1 MVTGVYAQTGDVF
14 LKCVEL
20 DASLAH
26 PVQGLEV
33 LAVSLVY
40 ESSAADFKCCDCC
53 GESCDIFY
61 KVCILILFVKVSFLY
76 VGF

>member
-14 LKCVEL
+14 LPVCVEL

-26 PVQGLEV
+26 PVQGLKV
-33 LAVSLVY
+33 LVVSLVN
-40 ESSAADFKCCDCC
+40 ESSAAYFKRCDCC

-61 KVCILILFVKVSFLY
+61 KVFAYLFCL
-76 VGF
+76 